1 MTFQKSPNLE
11 PNQLGSSK
19 LKKEPVNSIWSP
31 IGSKS
36 PNLVTL
42 IVHENNKSFERSFS
56 KQERFLSIQLQLCKD
71 RCDPGTTSLQRDYHE
86 GDEICGTQA

>member
-19 LKKEPVNSIWSP
+19 LKKETVNSIWSP

-42 IVHENNKSFERSFS
+42 KEA
-56 KQERFLSIQLQLCKD
+56 L
-71 RCDPGTTSLQRDYHE
+71 PE
-86 GDEICGTQA
+86 GHWIF